1 MLTDKVLEYIVTCAD
16 LYLQIEF
23 IFHAWSRDLK

>member
-16 LYLQIEF
+16 LCLKTEF
-23 IFHAWSRDLK
+23 IYLALSHDLK